1 MNARRTALPAEQ
13 PEQHM
18 RSFILTFFAGL
29 FLTTASAQAQL
40 HYKTGTTKT
49 GIRYI
54 GVAGKFD
61 YNQSLAPFN
70 QLILRHKPQLIVF
83 QSKGGN
89 PHKAMEMGV
98 IIRRHGLTTLQ
109 DRTSVCTSAC
119 ALAFMGGA
127 NRIAAGGSI
136 GVHQSSLS
144 PSLAIS
150 RNEAVS
156 SIQDTTATMLAYLSK
171 MGVDP
176 AILSLALSTDSHR
189 MRYLTTAEMTH
200 FKVTTEAVGTE
211 TPTIQSAGRTEQPR
225 AELGYAPRQAQGIQP
240 FGRARPPMLGGSF
253 HIQIKSF
260 KTRQEASTFARSFRI
275 PSVVHPANNGW
286 FAVTLQQTHS
296 KSEAQELTKLLKRDG
311 AIPQDSLVTKGEN
324 FIR

>member
-1 MNARRTALPAEQ
+1 
-13 PEQHM
+13 M
-18 RSFILTFFAGL
+18 RSFIFTLFAGF
-29 FLTTASAQAQL
+29 FLTAASAYAQL
-40 HYKTGTTKT
+40 HYKTGTTQT

-54 GVAGKFD
+54 GVAGTFD

-70 QLILRHKPQLIVF
+70 QLIQRHKPQWIVF

-89 PHKAMEMGV
+89 PHKAMEMGL
-98 IIRRHGLTTLQ
+98 IIRKYGLTTVQ

-127 NRIAAGGSI
+127 TRIAAGRSI
-136 GVHQSSLS
+136 GVHQSSFA

-150 RNEAVS
+150 KNEAVS

-200 FKVTTEAVGTE
+200 FKVTTETNGTG
-211 TPTIQSAGRTEQPR
+211 TQTVQSAGQPER
-225 AELGYAPRQAQGIQP
+225 PAPELGYAPRPADSFRPVGQP
-240 FGRARPPMLGGSF
+240 QPHVYEGNF

-260 KTRQEASTFARSFRI
+260 KTRSEADTFAGSFRI
-275 PSVVHPANNGW
+275 PSVVQPAANGW
-286 FAVTLQQTHS
+286 FAVTLRQTHTR
-296 KSEAQELTKLLKRDG
+296 SEALKLTELLKRDG
-311 AIPQDSLVTKGEN
+311 VIPQDSLVTNGGN
-324 FIR
+324 FVR